1 MTFLALAESWWST
14 TLVACQLTART
25 NSIWLDRVGSNEER
39 HLSRPNAMVFCG
51 HGRRARVGEKFEA
64 T

>member
-25 NSIWLDRVGSNEER
+25 NSLSGLIAWARTKSGTYRVQT
-39 HLSRPNAMVFCG
+39 PWCFAATDVV
-51 HGRRARVGEKFEA
+51 RV
-64 T
+64 